1 MASLILQIFFLAVI
15 LATSQGSPLSYYPL
29 QIHLLRSKWGSGG
42 HHIPGMSC
50 LSWRL
55 AVETNNVI
63 GWSTVPE
70 ECEDYVGHYMLGSQ
84 YREDSAVITDEA
96 FAHAKT
102 FKLAGDGK
110 DIWVFDVDETTLSN
124 LPYYAK
130 HGFGAE
136 PYNSTA
142 FNQWVFTGEALA
154 LPESLKLYRKLLSIG
169 IKVVFLTGRSEDQRA
184 VTSNNLKNAGYHIWE
199 KLILKSSSYSGK
211 TAVFYKSSER
221 AKLEKKGY
229 RIIGN
234 IGDQWSDLLGTSVG
248 NRTFKLPD
256 PMYYIS

>member
-1 MASLILQIFFLAVI
+1 MASLILQIFFLAVT
-15 LATSQGSPLSYYPL
+15 LATSQGSPLSHYPL
-29 QIHLLRSKWGSGG
+29 QMHLLRSKWGSGG
-42 HHIPGMSC
+42 HHVPGMSC

-55 AVETNNVI
+55 AVETNNKI

-169 IKVVFLTGRSEDQRA
+169 IKVVFLTGRSEDQKGSDIKQSEECWVPHLGEA
-184 VTSNNLKNAGYHIWE
+184 HTQVI
-199 KLILKSSSYSGK
+199 ILFREDSGVLQIK
-211 TAVFYKSSER
+211 
-221 AKLEKKGY
+221 
-229 RIIGN
+229 
-234 IGDQWSDLLGTSVG
+234 
-248 NRTFKLPD
+248 
-256 PMYYIS
+256 

>member
-1 MASLILQIFFLAVI
+1 MASLILQIFFLLVI
-15 LATSQGSPLSYYPL
+15 VATSQASPPSSPPL
-29 QIHLLRSKWGSGG
+29 QIHHLRSRLGSGG
-42 HHIPGMSC
+42 HHIPGVSC

-55 AVETNNVI
+55 AVETNNII
-63 GWSTVPE
+63 GWKTVPE
-70 ECEDYVGHYMLGSQ
+70 ECEDYVGHYMLGKQ
-84 YREDSAVITDEA
+84 YREDSAAITDEA
-96 FAHAKT
+96 FTHAKT
-102 FKLAGDGK
+102 FKLGGDGK

-136 PYNSTA
+136 LYNSTA
-142 FNQWVFTGEALA
+142 FNQWVFTGKALA

-184 VTSNNLKNAGYHIWE
+184 MTSNNLNTAGYHIWE
-199 KLILKSSSYSGK
+199 DLILKKSSYSGK

-234 IGDQWSDLLGTSVG
+234 MGDQWSDLLGTSVG

>member
-1 MASLILQIFFLAVI
+1 MASLILHIFFLLVI
-15 LATSQGSPLSYYPL
+15 VATSQASPLSYPPL
-29 QIHLLRSKWGSGG
+29 QIHRLRSRLGSGG
-42 HHIPGMSC
+42 HHIPGVSC

-55 AVETNNVI
+55 AVETNNII
-63 GWSTVPE
+63 GWETVPE
-70 ECEDYVGHYMLGSQ
+70 ECEDYVGHYMLGKQ
-84 YREDSAVITDEA
+84 YREDSAAITVEA
-96 FAHAKT
+96 FTHAKS
-102 FKLAGDGK
+102 FKLGGDGK

-130 HGFGAE
+130 HGFGVE

-142 FNQWVFTGEALA
+142 FNQWVFTGKAPA

-169 IKVVFLTGRSEDQRA
+169 VKVVFLTGRSEDQRA
-184 VTSNNLKNAGYHIWE
+184 VTSNNLNTAGYHIWE
-199 KLILKSSSYSGK
+199 DLILKASSYSGK

-234 IGDQWSDLLGTSVG
+234 MGDQWSDLLGTSVG